1 MPPKTGAK
9 SGKGKDAKGKT
20 GKKKKKD
27 DPEAEA
33 KAAAEAEAKALAE
46 AEEARFQEE
55 AQRLAEAQAA
65 ALEEKLSEFS
75 EALHFEALHFA
86 KDELAKESEARRVA
100 KAQENLSAAGKEPV
114 LGTVR
119 AVVDGVVGEVRAYE
133 PKEGRYIVE
142 MPSGALATVKPSALV
157 RYRNPPPP
165 PVDNSVRSA
174 YSSLKTW

>member
-9 SGKGKDAKGKT
+9 SGEGKDAKGKV
-20 GKKKKKD
+20 KKKKKYG
-27 DPEAEA
+27 PKAEA
-33 KAAAEAEAKALAE
+33 KAAAEAESKALAD
-46 AEEARFQEE
+46 AEEVRLEEE
-55 AQRLAEAQAA
+55 AQRLAEARAI
-65 ALEEKLSEFS
+65 ALEEKLAEYA

-100 KAQENLSAAGKEPV
+100 KAQEKLSAAGKEP
-114 LGTVR
+114 LFGTVR
-119 AVVDGVVGEVRAYE
+119 AVVGGVVGQVRAYE